1 MDARLTADR
10 DGVRSRETTEQLE
23 GGESQNLWQSWEC
36 PSCEASTWGRLG
48 ALCVWGGGREIE
60 RERFLNKALK
70 GLVLCSRTR
79 GHTHW
84 NFPTSAGCGENSEG
98 PVCKS

>member
-48 ALCVWGGGREIE
+48 ALCVCVWGERDREREI
-60 RERFLNKALK
+60 
-70 GLVLCSRTR
+70 
-79 GHTHW
+79 
-84 NFPTSAGCGENSEG
+84 SE
-98 PVCKS
+98 